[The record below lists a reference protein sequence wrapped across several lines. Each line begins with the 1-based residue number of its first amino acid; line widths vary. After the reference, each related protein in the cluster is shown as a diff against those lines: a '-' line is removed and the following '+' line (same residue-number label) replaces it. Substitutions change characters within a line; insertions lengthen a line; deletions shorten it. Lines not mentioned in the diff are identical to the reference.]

1 VAAAGIPATAAT
13 GAFNSQVSLALAA
26 GASPSAAIAQG
37 AQVVQ
42 QMAAAAIRSGPATP
56 AQAAEDALST
66 PATAQAAFA
75 AATTPSA
82 LASSNALV
90 AALASGATPAQ
101 AMAQSQTAAATMAA
115 MLVQSTTQIPAGG
128 ALAAAFGTGAAPTT
142 ADTTFNTAYAGA
154 LALGLTPQA
163 AQAAG
168 QQAAATQA
176 LMESIA
182 NLPPTQVNTDAA
194 AFAGGNVGAITQS
207 LGADPQSAGAAAL
220 ASALAD
226 GAPMAQALAGAA
238 QAQSAAQAQ
247 LIQAQ
252 VPVDPHLAALAAG
265 NLPDGCMISD
275 GRGCDLDQAIRTQLQ
290 RATVPAVQP
299 GLIAIAEGK
308 LPADYASDPFLRRL
322 LVQGQRRD
330 AATAERV
337 EEPVGRAALLLRLA
351 QGVATDG
358 DLARLAGG
366 GDLPGFAAVFMRELA
381 AGRSIEAAVENAR
394 AAAAGLVRDLA
405 SQTTVPAAPV
415 KTAVP

>member
-1 VAAAGIPATAAT
+1 
-13 GAFNSQVSLALAA
+13 
-26 GASPSAAIAQG
+26 
-37 AQVVQ
+37 
-42 QMAAAAIRSGPATP
+42 
-56 AQAAEDALST
+56 
-66 PATAQAAFA
+66 
-75 AATTPSA
+75 
-82 LASSNALV
+82 
-90 AALASGATPAQ
+90 
-101 AMAQSQTAAATMAA
+101 
-115 MLVQSTTQIPAGG
+115 
-128 ALAAAFGTGAAPTT
+128 
-142 ADTTFNTAYAGA
+142 
-154 LALGLTPQA
+154 
-163 AQAAG
+163 
-168 QQAAATQA
+168 
-176 LMESIA
+176 
-182 NLPPTQVNTDAA
+182 
-194 AFAGGNVGAITQS
+194 
-207 LGADPQSAGAAAL
+207 
-220 ASALAD
+220 
-226 GAPMAQALAGAA
+226 
-238 QAQSAAQAQ
+238 
-247 LIQAQ
+247 
-252 VPVDPHLAALAAG
+252 
-265 NLPDGCMISD
+265 MISD